1 MQNSESS
8 SFKFE
13 YQEIQPPNVI
23 LNKIKKDNNNSEFS
37 NIISKNI
44 IFNNN
49 PINMIRN
56 DKQNIKYI
64 KKKKNKINSKNT
76 HSNKNQSNNNS
87 RNNTNIYNKKK
98 LGDGFVSSSGTSGLN
113 SLLSYTQKNNILSNI
128 EFIENN
134 SNNNIE
140 NNNINNIYN
149 IKTTNNKS
157 TNILIKNIYSNDDY
171 FSTNIKE
178 GILHLKDFEIY
189 KSNKIS
195 QFDVENKYN
204 LEQNNKNKGRET
216 AKPLSQFLI
225 KTEQKRRRN
234 NKTKSC
240 DYINRNI
247 KFKSSEI
254 TFDDRIF
261 GRQLSAQFTLRNN
274 NRNGKIIN
282 LMCLFNKNRNFQD
295 KIIIRGTRNEKGGV
309 VDFSTAS
316 PKKFY
321 KKKRYLINLE
331 AKNKNIYKY
340 PKWKIISSAKI
351 IQKWWKNRMITYYLY
366 LNKIK
371 KIQKNIKYY
380 LLNQNKDKNSNKTK
394 IQKLKINNN
403 QKIGILLLKKIL
415 QVKIANLFCYVLFN
429 LKNSIKIEQ
438 IDNNKQDISIK
449 YIYISQCIIEYI
461 KNIKRKNIFE
471 FLMNLKNIK
480 FYNNYYLKPI
490 NESNIFIECK
500 SNFLINKNVV
510 DKTKEFN
517 SYYYEL
523 NKNNFKKKIKYN
535 EFEISKI
542 FNLIY
547 KILLYS
553 IIDKIKKEADR
564 RTLIKAFRDIN
575 KMKYPILFYS
585 LMKLHKYTTIKYNV
599 MNAYA
604 ILIQRCYRDFKEKKM
619 RNRITYY

>member
-1 MQNSESS
+1 MQKSESS

-87 RNNTNIYNKKK
+87 RNNNVYNKKK

-380 LLNQNKDKNSNKTK
+380 LLNKNKDKNPNKAK

-403 QKIGILLLKKIL
+403 QKIGIILLKKIF

-438 IDNNKQDISIK
+438 IDHNEQDISIK
-449 YIYISQCIIEYI
+449 YIYISHCIIDCI
-461 KNIKRKNIFE
+461 KYIKRKNIFE
-471 FLMNLKNIK
+471 FLINLKKIK
-480 FYNNYYLKPI
+480 FYNNHYLKPI
-490 NESNIFIECK
+490 NESNIYIKSK
-500 SNFLINKNVV
+500 SNYLTNENAV
-510 DKTKEFN
+510 DKTKELN
-517 SYYYEL
+517 YYYYEL
-523 NKNNFKKKIKYN
+523 NKNNFKKRIKYN
-535 EFEISKI
+535 ESEVSKL

-619 RNRITYY
+619 RNRIIYY

>member
-403 QKIGILLLKKIL
+403 QKIGIILLKKIF

-517 SYYYEL
+517 
-523 NKNNFKKKIKYN
+523 

>member
-1 MQNSESS
+1 MKNPESS
-8 SFKFE
+8 TLKFE
-13 YQEIQPPNVI
+13 YQEIQPPNII
-23 LNKIKKDNNNSEFS
+23 LNKINKNNNTKEFP
-37 NIISKNI
+37 NIITKDI

-49 PINMIRN
+49 PINIIRN
-56 DKQNIKYI
+56 HKQKKYV
-64 KKKKNKINSKNT
+64 KKKKKRIDSKNIL
-76 HSNKNQSNNNS
+76 SKKNQNNNNS
-87 RNNTNIYNKKK
+87 RYTTNIYNKKR
-98 LGDGFVSSSGTSGLN
+98 LGDGFISSSATSRLN
-113 SLLSYTQKNNILSNI
+113 SLLSNTQRNNNNLNNI

-134 SNNNIE
+134 S

-157 TNILIKNIYSNDDY
+157 ANILVKNIYSNDDY
-171 FSTNIKE
+171 FSSNTKE
-178 GILHLKDFEIY
+178 CLLHLKDFEIY

-195 QFDVENKYN
+195 EMDIDNKNN
-204 LEQNNKNKGRET
+204 LELKNKNRDT
-216 AKPLSQFLI
+216 IMQLSQFLI
-225 KTEQKRRRN
+225 RTEKKTRRCN
-234 NKTKSC
+234 YIKSS
-240 DYINRNI
+240 DYINKLN
-247 KFKSSEI
+247 KWKSSDI
-254 TFDDRIF
+254 TIENRILA
-261 GRQLSAQFTLRNN
+261 RQLSVQFNLRSK
-274 NRNGKIIN
+274 NRNGRILN
-282 LMCLFNKNRNFQD
+282 LMSLFNKNRNYTD
-295 KIIIRGTRNEKGGV
+295 KIILRGTRNEKGGV

-316 PKKFY
+316 PKKFF

-403 QKIGILLLKKIL
+403 QKIGIILLKKL
-415 QVKIANLFCYVLFN
+415 FQVKIANLFCYVLFN
-429 LKNSIKIEQ
+429 LNNSIKIEQ
-438 IDNNKQDISIK
+438 IDHNEQDISIK
-449 YIYISQCIIEYI
+449 YIYISHCIIDCI
-461 KNIKRKNIFE
+461 KYIKRKNIFE
-471 FLMNLKNIK
+471 FLINLKKIK
-480 FYNNYYLKPI
+480 FYNNHYLKPI
-490 NESNIFIECK
+490 NESNIYIKSK
-500 SNFLINKNVV
+500 SNYLTNENAV
-510 DKTKEFN
+510 DKTNELN
-517 SYYYEL
+517 YYYYEL
-523 NKNNFKKKIKYN
+523 NKNNFKKRIKYN
-535 EFEISKI
+535 ESEVSKL

-619 RNRITYY
+619 RNRIIYY

>member
-403 QKIGILLLKKIL
+403 QKIGIILLKKIF

-480 FYNNYYLKPI
+480 FYNNHNLKPI

-564 RTLIKAFRDIN
+564 RTIIKAFRDIN

-599 MNAYA
+599 MNEYA

-619 RNRITYY
+619 RNRIIYY